1 MTNRSA
7 ALTLRAKILGT
18 LLQDARN
25 TKGES
30 VEACAQAIGVNPEEY
45 QAYEAGIKSPGMPEL
60 ESLSFYLEI
69 PVEHFLSNQPLV
81 VETKPVLD
89 MERLAQIRQRII
101 AAMLR
106 QAREEAGLTIDQLS
120 QQTGLDVEK
129 LSQFESGHAPVPV
142 PELEVICVTLNH
154 SIKEFVDQQGPIG
167 KWNSRQQA
175 LQLFMEMPADLQT
188 FITQPVNRPYL
199 ELAQRLSKMSVDKLR
214 SVAETLLE
222 ITY

>member
-1 MTNRSA
+1 MTNKNA

-18 LLQDARN
+18 LLQDARI

-45 QAYEAGIKSPGMPEL
+45 QAYEAGRQSPGMPEL
-60 ESLSFYLEI
+60 ENLAFFLEI
-69 PVEHFLSNQPLV
+69 PIEHFLSNQPLI
-81 VETKPVLD
+81 VETKPVPD
-89 MERLAQIRQRII
+89 MKRLTQIRQRII

-106 QAREEAGLTIDQLS
+106 HSREEAGVTLDQLS
-120 QQTGLDVEK
+120 QQTGLDMET

-142 PELEVICVTLNH
+142 PELEAICATLNH

-175 LQLFMEMPADLQT
+175 LQQFMEMPADLQT
-188 FITQPVNRPYL
+188 FISKPVNRPYL
-199 ELAQRLSKMSVDKLR
+199 ELAQRLSQMSVEKLR